1 MPNFRI
7 IYDNKADRATLTTS
21 STAGT
26 LVASNLLTEI
36 KSQVWRSTSTTASI
50 TATWAAGYLVGG
62 VWLPFTNLTSAATI
76 RVRVY
81 TEVADVSPAFDSGTV
96 FACPALALGLW
107 GWGSTPLGVNAYSYG
122 GGTYGGVWLSTPT
135 TGKKVVI
142 DLVDSSNTS
151 GYVEAGRLVVG
162 SYWEGSKGADYGAS
176 LSAVDTSKQ
185 LRNDAGDLMTDRG
198 TVHRHEAIPL
208 TTLSPTE
215 RTTLWNMLVGNGMFR
230 PVFFSLYPENADTGL
245 EQSHML
251 YGKMTDSPAVSVPA
265 FREYATTINL
275 EEM

>member
-1 MPNFRI
+1 MTNFRI
-7 IYDNKADRATLTTS
+7 IYDNKADRATLAVS

-26 LVASNLLTEI
+26 LVAANLLTEI
-36 KSQVWRSTSTTASI
+36 KSQTWRSTSTTASI
-50 TATWAAGYLVGG
+50 TATWTTGYLVGG

-81 TEVADVSPAFDSGTV
+81 TEAADPSPAFDSGTV
-96 FACPALALGLW
+96 LACPATPLGLW
-107 GWGSTPLGVNAYSYG
+107 GWGSSPLGANAFSYG
-122 GGTYGGVWLSTPT
+122 GGAYGGVWISAPT

-142 DLVDSSNTS
+142 DLVDSSNSS
-151 GYVEAGRLVVG
+151 GYIEAGRLVIG
-162 SYWEGSKGADYGAS
+162 SYWEGAKGADYGAS

-198 TVHRHEAIPL
+198 TIHRHETVPL

-215 RTTLWNMLVGNGMFR
+215 RTTLWNILVGNGMFR
-230 PVFFSLYPENADTGL
+230 PVFFSLYPEDVDTGL

-251 YGKMTDSPAVSVPA
+251 YGKLMSSPAVSVPA
-265 FREYATTINL
+265 FREYATTLDL